1 MPTLSLRPLS
11 GTLLRPLLA
20 LVVAVV
26 LGLTAT
32 ASAQGAP
39 HRMVLLPFDSS
50 ASVEAFGL
58 AFPVAL
64 QRSLNEI
71 DGLFVPAVGDAATVL
86 DRVADAAEAAA
97 ADGVAAPDV
106 LATLAR
112 VFSADSAVLA
122 RVSGNDGLSV
132 ELVVLV
138 GGVEQTRQLSG
149 RAADLPGLWRELAD
163 AILQLAG
170 LTPSNADR
178 AAMRAVLGDAP
189 SLPSLGPLGL
199 AGSRLPGSRLDQLEL
214 ARSLDPESA
223 WAQAE
228 FAFFA
233 SLNGQDDAAVEAAA
247 RAVSLQDGAE
257 TRAVEGVVRMAAGD
271 LAAGQQALET
281 ALQHN
286 PSHALALAALAL
298 SLDDPARS
306 AGLLERAVVAAPRLA
321 EAQIALA
328 SLQTS
333 TTRALQLLRR
343 AAENLPDS
351 VSVQRALIDIAVAAD
366 DPRGALSL
374 LQTAVTDPVGRTPG
388 IYSLAAYLPA
398 SVAGEALILLRQ
410 GREIFPA
417 SSSLMLAEIDLLRR
431 SGDVDAA
438 ETALRSAV
446 EASPRSLPVVQALAE
461 VLAGRGDVDEAQA
474 LLATV
479 ADLDAD
485 ADLRSAQIDLAA
497 GRARAALA
505 TLAPTVEAGTADVD
519 RRAIYGI
526 ALGRLGRIDEARAM
540 LQAVL
545 DEAPDF
551 ELVARALALL
561 EEQNQIAG
569 TTGATALE
577 PEAAVAFEQGLFALE
592 VGDYVAAGGAFARA
606 RDVQDAGILAFY
618 QGYALHRLGDVR
630 GAIMA
635 YQAAQAEMGNSDI
648 LLNNLGYAHT
658 QVGRFDLALVTL
670 RQALAINPQN
680 ALAHFNLGLALYGSE
695 RFGDAVT
702 AFDTALALQPS
713 LESVAGPYVE
723 DARLRAGQ

>member
-1 MPTLSLRPLS
+1 MRTLSLRPLL
-11 GTLLRPLLA
+11 TLAVAVLLA
-20 LVVAVV
+20 L
-26 LGLTAT
+26 TAA
-32 ASAQGAP
+32 ASAQSAP

-64 QRSLNEI
+64 QRGLNEI

-86 DRVADAAEAAA
+86 DRVADAAEAAVA
-97 ADGVAAPDV
+97 QGAAAPDV
-106 LATLAR
+106 LATLVR
-112 VFSADSAVLA
+112 VFSADSVVLA
-122 RVSGNDGLSV
+122 RVSGNDALSV

-138 GGVEQTRQLSG
+138 GGVEQTRQVSG

-163 AILQLAG
+163 AVLQLAG
-170 LTPSNADR
+170 LSPSNADR

-233 SLNGQDDAAVEAAA
+233 SLNGQDEVAVEAAS

-257 TRAVEGVVRMAAGD
+257 VRAVEGVVRMAAGD
-271 LAAGQQALET
+271 LPGGQEALEA
-281 ALQHN
+281 ALRHN
-286 PSHALALAALAL
+286 PSHGLALAALAL
-298 SLDDPARS
+298 SLNDPARS
-306 AGLLERAVVAAPRLA
+306 ASLLEQAVAAAPRLA
-321 EAQIALA
+321 EAQVALA

-351 VSVQRALIDIAVAAD
+351 VAIQQALIDIAVAAD

-374 LQTAVTDPVGRTPG
+374 LQAAVTDPVGRTPG

-398 SVAGEALILLRQ
+398 SVAGEALVLLRQ
-410 GREIFPA
+410 GREVFPA
-417 SSSLMLAEIDLLRR
+417 SSSLRLAEIDLLRR
-431 SGDVDAA
+431 SGDVAAA
-438 ETALRSAV
+438 EAALRSAV
-446 EASPRSLPVVQALAE
+446 EASPRSLPEVQALAE
-461 VLAGRGDVDEAQA
+461 LLAGRGDVDEAQA

-505 TLAPTVEAGTADVD
+505 TLEAGIVAGTADVD

-526 ALGRLGRIDEARAM
+526 ALGRLGRVDEARAM
-540 LQAVL
+540 LQGVL
-545 DEAPDF
+545 EEAPDF

-561 EEQNQIAG
+561 EEHNRVAG
-569 TTGATALE
+569 TAGATALQG
-577 PEAAVAFEQGLFALE
+577 EAAVAFEQGLFALE
-592 VGDYVAAGGAFARA
+592 VGDYAAAGAAFARA
-606 RDVQDAGILAFY
+606 RDEQDVGILAFY
-618 QGYALHRLGDVR
+618 QGYAMQRLGDVR

-635 YQAAQAEMGNSDI
+635 YQAAQADMGDNDI

-658 QVGRFDLALVTL
+658 QVGRYDLALVIL

-680 ALAHFNLGLALYGSE
+680 ARAHFNLGLALYGSG
-695 RFGDAVT
+695 RFQDAVT
-702 AFDTALALQPS
+702 AFETALALQPS
-713 LESVAGPYVE
+713 LEASGAQYIE
-723 DARLRAGQ
+723 DARRRAGQ